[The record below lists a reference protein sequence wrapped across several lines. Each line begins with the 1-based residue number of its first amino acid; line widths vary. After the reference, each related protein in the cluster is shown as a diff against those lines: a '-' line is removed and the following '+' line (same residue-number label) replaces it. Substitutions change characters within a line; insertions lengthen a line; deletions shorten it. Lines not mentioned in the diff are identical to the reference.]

1 MSKIHDKKQLDDR
14 ISWWSNIAYW
24 TLLILGCGLFLLMNI
39 YTTPKEDDFFHS
51 FIGGGSARPIDSL
64 LDVLR
69 SWVEYYKYDA
79 RTANLI
85 SFTFNGILGKPV
97 FNVFNTLVFGLM
109 AHLISRW
116 ATHRNSVLALVMLFT
131 YMVTAMPVPG
141 ETLLWVTGSFN
152 YMWVFTASL
161 FFISYLLK
169 HRNPRPGWLQGIAVV
184 VLSMLAGGINEG
196 TTFGVFGGMVL
207 FYLFNRDKIDRAVVL
222 AMTGYLMGVL
232 LLLTC
237 PGAWERAALEVSHD
251 TGVAQMLAER
261 CLLAMRVSWHYV
273 TPLLAVGI
281 GLVALVKCG
290 FKKTF
295 VTTPFALVFLVLL
308 AFVTVVGKDQQRM
321 YFSMTMYAFILVVM
335 GVNWL
340 CDRSIWLRLAVIA
353 AGLALCV
360 KCYPGNIK
368 MLKSYQEFY
377 DGIEA
382 EITQSPGRQVILKQR
397 YFEGYSRFIKYFN
410 FDSWN
415 SFIRGETL
423 CHQFD
428 KDNIQFVNDTIYS
441 RYHSNRLL
449 DGAFPMP
456 FTALECPD
464 VEAVLAVPDGPFMA
478 VKMRQDTVSYTYQ
491 FAQAFKS
498 DGAAMPSE
506 PYFPIVYQ
514 GHEYFIFPMIDNNVS
529 KIVFTPFEFD
539 GEPVTLIRTAPNPSG
554 PSINNN

>member
-1 MSKIHDKKQLDDR
+1 M
-14 ISWWSNIAYW
+14 WSDIAYW
-24 TLLILGCGLFLLMNI
+24 ALLLLGCALFLLMNI

-64 LDVLR
+64 LDVFR
-69 SWVEYYKYDA
+69 SWVEYYRYDA

-85 SFTFNGILGKPV
+85 SFTFNGILGKSV

-109 AHLISRW
+109 AHLISRL

-161 FFISYLLK
+161 LFITYLLK

-184 VLSMLAGGINEG
+184 ALSMMAGGINEG

-207 FYLFNRDKIDRAVVL
+207 YYLFNRDKVDRAVAL

-251 TGVAQMLAER
+251 TGISQLLAER
-261 CLLAMRVSWHYV
+261 CHLAMRVSWHYV
-273 TPLLAVGI
+273 TPLAAVCI
-281 GLVALVKCG
+281 GLVALVKSG
-290 FKKTF
+290 FRRTF
-295 VTTPFALVFLVLL
+295 VSTPFPLVFLVLL
-308 AFVTVVGKDQQRM
+308 AFVTVVGKDQQRL

-340 CDRSIWLRLAVIA
+340 CDRSMWLRLALIA

-360 KCYPGNIK
+360 KCYPGNIR

-377 DGIEA
+377 NGIEA
-382 EITQSPGRQVILKQR
+382 DITGTPDRQVILKNR

-428 KDNIQFVNDTIYS
+428 KDNIQFVNDSIYS
-441 RYHSNRLL
+441 RYHSGRLL
-449 DGAFPMP
+449 EEAYPVP
-456 FTALECPD
+456 FTSLECPD
-464 VEAVLAVPDGPFMA
+464 VEAVLKVPGQDYMA

-491 FAQAFKS
+491 FAHAFKA
-498 DGAAMPSE
+498 DGDPMLSV
-506 PYFPIVYQ
+506 PYFPVLYQ
-514 GHEYFIFPMIDNNVS
+514 GHEFFIFPMIDNSVA

-539 GEPVTLIRTAPNPSG
+539 GEPVTLIRTASNPSR
-554 PSINNN
+554 PPIDEN